1 VSACARVAGHRAQRY
16 GSPSVNAPSS
26 QDVRI
31 VGHMGMGRWR
41 AGSRYAENSI
51 PAFQAALRAGAD
63 GVELDIHLA
72 ADDALIVHHDY
83 RLGRAS
89 EGNRIR
95 NTQLVCDLPSQELR
109 RVPLKGEVAA
119 RIPTLDEVV
128 NGVTTDLGER
138 ELWVELK
145 RQHHHDRNRRLVERA
160 VETLAHNPVWPRVV
174 LRSFDTDML
183 VHALSLRGDARVHEL
198 TVTRIEHAIRR
209 GRRRGFEGIAI
220 YHPFAR
226 SALCRQAK
234 RAGLTVTAGGDP
246 PPGEVER
253 LLRRAVFGGDID
265 HITVDDVDHALATRR
280 DLQATAAMG
289 P

>member
-1 VSACARVAGHRAQRY
+1 MSACARVAGHRAQRY

-63 GVELDIHLA
+63 GVELDLHLA
-72 ADDALIVHHDY
+72 ADDELIVHHDY

-89 EGNRIR
+89 EGHRIR

-128 NGVTTDLGER
+128 DGVTTDLGER

-145 RQHHHDRNRRLVERA
+145 RQRHHHRNRRLVERA
-160 VETLAHNPVWPRVV
+160 LETLAHHPVWPRVV

-183 VHALSLRGDARVHEL
+183 VHALSLRDDARVHAL
-198 TVTRIEHAIRR
+198 TLSRIEHAIRH
-209 GRRRGFEGIAI
+209 GCRRGFEGIAI

-226 SALCRQAK
+226 PALCRQAR

-246 PPGEVER
+246 PTGEVER

-265 HITVDDVDHALATRR
+265 HITVDDVGHALVTRR
-280 DLQATAAMG
+280 DLQAAAATG
-289 P
+289 R